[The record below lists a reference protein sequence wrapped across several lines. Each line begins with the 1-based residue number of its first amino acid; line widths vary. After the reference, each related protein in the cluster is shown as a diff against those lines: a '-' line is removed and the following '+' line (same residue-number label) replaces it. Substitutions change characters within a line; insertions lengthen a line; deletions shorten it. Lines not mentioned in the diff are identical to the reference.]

1 MMRDDVLIRVTGVS
15 KKFAKDLKKSLK
27 YGLADIVGEVL
38 GKQRSQ
44 KLRPSEFW
52 AVQDLSFEL
61 RRGECLGLIGHNG
74 AGKSTLLKMLNGL
87 IKPDHGQIEMHG
99 RVAALIELGAG
110 FNPILSGRENVYNN
124 ASVLGFTKKEVDA
137 KFDEILA
144 FSELGDFIDAPVQS
158 YSSGM
163 KVRLGFSI
171 ASQLEPDILLI
182 DEVLAVGDV
191 FFKNKCI
198 ARIDELKEKCAV
210 IFVSHSINLIGRI
223 CTSALLMERG
233 KYINLSSDI
242 GQIYASYL
250 ELAKRNSDIKLDEG
264 RYFKEISI
272 YQNGEL
278 KNEINAYSAVD
289 IEIQMRQK
297 MKLRVV
303 FVIFDQS
310 QRPVVSIVGANTI
323 DQDFQI
329 VRIKDVTINLVPG
342 KYSFTI
348 NVASFE
354 KNELLEKV
362 AGVAEFTVLGNDFL
376 WSPIVLKEEYDFQ

>member
-1 MMRDDVLIRVTGVS
+1 MMKEEALIRVNGVS

-27 YGLADIVGEVL
+27 YGVVDIAREVL
-38 GKQRSQ
+38 GKARYSE
-44 KLRPSEFW
+44 LRPSEFW
-52 AVQDLSFEL
+52 AVKDLSFEL
-61 RRGECLGLIGHNG
+61 KRGECLGLIGHNG

-87 IKPDHGQIEMHG
+87 IKPDHGYIEMHG
-99 RVAALIELGAG
+99 RVASLIELGAG
-110 FNPILSGRENVYNN
+110 FNPVLTGRENVYNN
-124 ASVLGFTKKEVDA
+124 ASVLGFSKKEVDA
-137 KFDEILA
+137 KFDEILD
-144 FSELGDFIDAPVQS
+144 FSELGDFIDAPIQS

-198 ARIDELKEKCAV
+198 SRIDELKEKCAV

-223 CTSALLMERG
+223 CTAALLMEKG

-250 ELAKRNSDIKLDEG
+250 ELAKRKSDVKLHEG

-272 YQNGEL
+272 YQNGEW
-278 KNEINAYSAVD
+278 KNEINAYSSVD
-289 IEIQMRQK
+289 IKIQMKQK

-303 FVIFDQS
+303 LVIFDQS

-323 DQDFQI
+323 DRDFQI

-354 KNELLEKV
+354 KNNLLEKV

-376 WSPIVLKEEYDFQ
+376 WSPIVLKEEYDLQ